1 MEALAGPIRRA
12 GCVWILAYAEDS
24 LHIVEAGSVTT
35 EPIPE
40 ESDQPPVLAVYA
52 DAVALQEIDAR
63 LAGSELTVELHWR
76 SRQVLPGPYTV
87 FVHLYASDGQLL
99 AQADGLPLGGTFPLR
114 LWECGD
120 MVRDVRHIELLE
132 GLDPTECAI
141 GVGIYRSDTGER
153 APAIDWRGEAL
164 SDGMFRHR
172 VRLR

>member
-1 MEALAGPIRRA
+1 
-12 GCVWILAYAEDS
+12 VWILAYAEDS

-120 MVRDVRHIELLE
+120 MVRDVRHVELPQ
-132 GLDPTECAI
+132 GLDPSECSL
-141 GVGIYRSDTGER
+141 GVGLYRSDTGER
-153 APAIDWRGEAL
+153 APAIDGQGRAL
-164 SDGMFRHR
+164 SDGMFRRR